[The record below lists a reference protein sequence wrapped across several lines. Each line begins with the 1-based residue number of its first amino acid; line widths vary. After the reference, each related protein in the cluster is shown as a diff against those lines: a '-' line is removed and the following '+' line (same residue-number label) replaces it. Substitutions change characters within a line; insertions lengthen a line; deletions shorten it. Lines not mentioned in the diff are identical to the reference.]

1 MMKMTAQQ
9 VALTVFPGAEG
20 SASDE
25 AHEARRGSAADEE
38 PVT

>member
-1 MMKMTAQQ
+1 MMGRKIAQDEP
-9 VALTVFPGAEG
+9 VTRAEG

-25 AHEARRGSAADEE
+25 AHNARRGSEADEE

>member
-1 MMKMTAQQ
+1 MGIKA
-9 VALTVFPGAEG
+9 VLNLLTGAEG

-25 AHEARRGSAADEE
+25 AHKARRGSEADEE